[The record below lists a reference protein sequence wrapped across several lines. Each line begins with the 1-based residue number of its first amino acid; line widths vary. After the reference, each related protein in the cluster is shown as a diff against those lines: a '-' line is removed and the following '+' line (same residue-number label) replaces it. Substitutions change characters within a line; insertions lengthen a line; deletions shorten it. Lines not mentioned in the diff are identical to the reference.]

1 MFLLWS
7 LILFFTILIIYQ
19 ILFGCGKNYIIEGM
33 ETADSEQCKTSCDLP
48 TVCSSANVNAVAI
61 EDLKKRL
68 DKLDQ
73 TSLQT
78 QIDLLKKEYDGLN
91 TQAQANANGQA
102 QIANS
107 FASNNS
113 TPVTGA
119 NAYAPGPP
127 Q

>member
-1 MFLLWS
+1 
-7 LILFFTILIIYQ
+7 
-19 ILFGCGKNYIIEGM
+19 M

-48 TVCSSANVNAVAI
+48 TVCSSANVNAAAI

-91 TQAQANANGQA
+91 TQVQANANGQA

-119 NAYAPGPP
+119 NAYAPGPSPP